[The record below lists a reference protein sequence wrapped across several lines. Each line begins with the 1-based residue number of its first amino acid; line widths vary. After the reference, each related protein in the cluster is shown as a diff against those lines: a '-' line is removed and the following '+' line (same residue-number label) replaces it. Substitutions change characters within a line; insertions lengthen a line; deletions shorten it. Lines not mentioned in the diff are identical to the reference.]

1 MYHLHFGV
9 YPHPDHTAYVFGVSD
24 PSNEVQIPMLLPG
37 VETEAFVSGS
47 WGCWGPAD
55 QETDGDESLH
65 VVIIVGADDDETQPS
80 ALAVAWA
87 KDQVRAMIQG
97 GYVLG
102 YALVSTDDWA
112 EVTHIATLPSTTERG
127 GHVFLS
133 TYKQIGVA

>member
-9 YPHPDHTAYVFGVSD
+9 YPHPDHTAYIAGNFD
-24 PSNEVQIPMLLPG
+24 PSAEALLPIG
-37 VETEAFVSGS
+37 IGNLHTEAYVSGS

-65 VVIIVGADDDETQPS
+65 VVMIVDDDVEVTARHIEI
-80 ALAVAWA
+80 AL
-87 KDQVRAMIQG
+87 KHLRNYTEG